1 MFLEVRRGAARGPNG
16 QSSSI
21 VQAVSVELSSPAAP
35 PDAPRPP
42 GRVGQSARKAEAAK
56 ESGRA
61 WSRMPQKTDRELVD
75 AARAGDSEAF
85 GGLVRR
91 HQKRIYRLAL
101 HLLRDSAEAEDV
113 TQDTFVR
120 AYGALDR
127 FDGRSEPFT
136 WMYRI
141 AVNLSLNA
149 IRARKANRRAT
160 TPDDPRI
167 EGLLVERRGTLAD
180 PAALSADREIALALC
195 EGLDRLSE
203 TLRTTLI
210 LVSVDGLSH
219 ALASDILGCP
229 EGTVAW
235 RVHEA
240 RRKLRAYLEQRGY
253 AVKEE

>member
-1 MFLEVRRGAARGPNG
+1 
-16 QSSSI
+16 
-21 VQAVSVELSSPAAP
+21 
-35 PDAPRPP
+35 
-42 GRVGQSARKAEAAK
+42 
-56 ESGRA
+56 
-61 WSRMPQKTDRELVD
+61 MPQKTDRELVD
-75 AARAGDSEAF
+75 EARQGNVEAF
-85 GGLVRR
+85 GVLVRR
-91 HQKRIYRLAL
+91 HQKRIYRLAV
-101 HLLRDSAEAEDV
+101 HLLRDAAEAEDV

-149 IRARKANRRAT
+149 IRSRKTGRKGT

-167 EGLLVERRGTLAD
+167 EAFLVERRASHAD
-180 PAALSADREIALALC
+180 PAALAADREMALALAQAID
-195 EGLDRLSE
+195 ELSD

-210 LVSVDGLSH
+210 LVSVEGLSH
-219 ALASDILGCP
+219 TEASEILGCP

-240 RRKLRAYLEQRGY
+240 RKKLRAHLDARGY
-253 AVKEE
+253 SEKEPEES

>member
-1 MFLEVRRGAARGPNG
+1 M
-16 QSSSI
+16 S
-21 VQAVSVELSSPAAP
+21 
-35 PDAPRPP
+35 
-42 GRVGQSARKAEAAK
+42 
-56 ESGRA
+56 
-61 WSRMPQKTDRELVD
+61 QKSDRELVD
-75 AARAGDSEAF
+75 AARKGDAEAF
-85 GGLVRR
+85 GVLVRR
-91 HQKRIYRLAL
+91 HQKRIYRLAA
-101 HLLRDSAEAEDV
+101 HLLRDGAEAEDV

-149 IRARKANRRAT
+149 IRSRKTGRKAT

-167 EGLLVERRGTLAD
+167 EGLLADQKSVEAD
-180 PAALSADREIALALC
+180 PARLAADRQAAHALA
-195 EGLDRLSE
+195 EGIDQLSE

-210 LVSVDGLSH
+210 LVGIDGLSH
-219 ALASDILGCP
+219 AEAAQVLGCP

-240 RRKLRAYLEQRGY
+240 RKKLRVHLEQAGY
-253 AVKEE
+253 PDESGKS